1 MMTEGEKGKNIE
13 ERLDMK
19 KSRRLF
25 IMVLAVMMLVTATG
39 VVHAQTRATTDP
51 LTGYTSSGHYS
62 GNMILLERD
71 LRVWLQ
77 ASPYISNE
85 EMSTKIVVYYK
96 VDGKIH
102 TVTRSGSNYCSFST
116 SLPVT
121 EARAYYYVENGLVG
135 DIWLSIPSYL

>member
-1 MMTEGEKGKNIE
+1 MTEGEKGKNIE

-85 EMSTKIVVYYK
+85 EMSTKIVVY
-96 VDGKIH
+96 
-102 TVTRSGSNYCSFST
+102 
-116 SLPVT
+116 
-121 EARAYYYVENGLVG
+121 
-135 DIWLSIPSYL
+135 